1 MKPETAYGILQSYNR
16 IRRGEIDEP
25 QPTPQE
31 VGEAIDVACKY
42 LLEYKDVIECY
53 VDRFGDIYTYHDEPV
68 MGELFIVPDEPP
80 KFK

>member
-1 MKPETAYGILQSYNR
+1 MNPSTAYATLQTYNR

-42 LLEYKDVIECY
+42 LWKFKDVVPCY
-53 VDRFGDIYTYHDEPV
+53 VDQYGDIYTYHDEQ
-68 MGELFIVPDEPP
+68 MLGELFIIPDNPV